1 MQQWSALSM
10 SAASHTHAEVGRKEG
25 GPRQA
30 EDLRRR
36 VAELEQ
42 ELARREHTERALRE
56 QVSALTAQNAELAA
70 QNAELTALNAD
81 LDAFAGHVAHDLR
94 SPLSVI
100 VSYTNMLRWAG
111 PRLAASDL
119 LEVLPDLDRAARTGI
134 RLVDDLL
141 LLARLRSGPAET
153 AQPVDLEL
161 LALSALQRVRPMAEA
176 AGAEIVM
183 AEQWPQALAYA
194 PWVEAVW
201 VNYLS
206 NAIKYGGRPPR
217 LRVGAELHAD
227 GMVRCWV
234 QDNGQGL
241 APEQQARLFTPFTRL
256 HGSAIE
262 GHGLGLAL
270 VRALVEK
277 QGGAVGLESTLGVG
291 TTFFFTL
298 PACC

>member
-1 MQQWSALSM
+1 MQHWSAPSM
-10 SAASHTHAEVGRKEG
+10 SAAAHTHADAGRKDA

-42 ELARREHTERALRE
+42 ELARREHAERALRE
-56 QVSALTAQNAELAA
+56 RVADLTAQNAELAA
-70 QNAELTALNAD
+70 QNAALAATNAD

-100 VSYTNMLRWAG
+100 VSYTSMLRWAG
-111 PRLAASDL
+111 ARHDSPDL
-119 LEVLPDLDRAARTGI
+119 LEVLPDLDRAARSAI
-134 RLVDDLL
+134 QLVDDLL
-141 LLARLRSGPAET
+141 LLARARGGPPIT
-153 AQPVDLEL
+153 AGPVELEL
-161 LALSALQRVRPMAEA
+161 SVHAALQRVRPLAEA
-176 AGAEIVM
+176 AGAEIAL
-183 AEQWPQALAYA
+183 AETWPQALGYA

-206 NAIKYGGRPPR
+206 NALKYGGRPPR
-217 LRVGAELHAD
+217 LRVGAELQAD
-227 GMVRCWV
+227 GTVRCWV

-241 APEQQARLFTPFTRL
+241 APEQQARLFSPFTRL
-256 HGSAIE
+256 HDGTIE

-270 VRALVEK
+270 VRALVER
-277 QGGAVGLESTLGVG
+277 QGGAVGLESALGAG

-298 PACC
+298 PACR